1 MLARRAWKSRKFE
14 HELTPRATRLQP
26 GAQTSTSYF
35 MRGAEAEVAG
45 AHLHD
50 AVGEARAGA
59 DVLGVVEQ
67 RLQLARPSSPGRQN
81 FTISTLSNWWPRLM
95 PRTSR
100 PADIFSRRKQGV

>member
-1 MLARRAWKSRKFE
+1 MLARRAWKSRKLE
-14 HELTPRATRLQP
+14 HELTSSHSPQP
-26 GAQTSTSYF
+26 GAHTSTSYF
-35 MRGAEAEVAG
+35 IAATKLEVAG
-45 AHLHD
+45 AHLDD
-50 AVGEARAGA
+50 AMAQAEPPA

-67 RLQLARPSSPGRQN
+67 RRSSASEVSGATN